1 MRMDKDYA
9 LKESKRFCMLPWTHL
24 HSWPDGRVLPCC
36 MAPMDEILG
45 NLKDQSFEEIWNS
58 EKLRKMRVSMLNDKS
73 TKECTRCYSMENSG
87 LNTTR
92 TWANE
97 TFENH
102 FDKIATTQEDGT
114 VEKINLPYID
124 FRFSNLC
131 NFKCRTCGP
140 DLSSSWYEDNV
151 KMYGPLPHKK
161 IIRPYKDEETF
172 WQKVEPYM
180 DTLEEIYFAGGE
192 PLIMEEH
199 YRILKKLDERKMY
212 HVRLKYNTNFSQ
224 MVFKGLDV
232 MEIWSRFESV
242 KIGASLDGSGKQG
255 EYLRKGQSWEQVLE
269 NRKRM
274 FDVCPDV
281 FIFLATC
288 LNAYNCFHVPDFHH
302 EWIQKGW
309 VDAVGGSLVNPL
321 FVPEELSIK
330 ILPPRMKERLTK
342 RYEQEQK
349 WFDDH
354 TNNTEKRYDKLIHFL
369 HEADHTHLIPKFWE
383 RTNMVDKLR
392 QEDCLTLFPEL
403 SDLKSPQLV

>member
-1 MRMDKDYA
+1 MDKDYA

-36 MAPMDEILG
+36 MAPMGEILG
-45 NLKDQSFEEIWNS
+45 NLKDQSFEQIWNS
-58 EKLRKMRVSMLNDKS
+58 EKLKKMRVAMINDKP
-73 TKECTRCYSMENSG
+73 TKECTRCYSMEASG

-97 TFENH
+97 AFENH
-102 FDKIATTQEDGT
+102 FDKIGTTQEDGT

-151 KMYGPLPHKK
+151 KLYGPLKQPK

-180 DTLEEIYFAGGE
+180 EGLEEIYFAGGE

-224 MVFKGLDV
+224 MTFKKLDV
-232 MEIWSRFESV
+232 MEIWNRFESV
-242 KIGASLDGSGKQG
+242 KIGASLDGMGKRG
-255 EYLRKGQSWEQVLE
+255 EYLRKGQSWEQVE
-269 NRKRM
+269 DNRKRM
-274 FDVCPDV
+274 FEVCPDV
-281 FIFLATC
+281 YVFLATC
-288 LNAYNCFHVPDFHH
+288 LNVYNSFHVPDFHH

-309 VDAVGGSLVNPL
+309 VDAVGGSLINPL
-321 FVPEELSIK
+321 FVPEELSIQV
-330 ILPPRMKERLTK
+330 LPLEIKKRLEERYHK
-342 RYEQEQK
+342 EQE
-349 WFDDH
+349 WFDTY
-354 TNNTEKRYDKLIHFL
+354 TNNTEKRYDKLIHFMY
-369 HEADHTHLIPKFWE
+369 EKDHSHLLPKFWE
-383 RTNMVDKLR
+383 RTDMVDKLR
-392 QEDCLTLFPEL
+392 GEDFISLFPEL
-403 SDLKSPQLV
+403 ADLRIPEQV

>member
-1 MRMDKDYA
+1 
-9 LKESKRFCMLPWTHL
+9 
-24 HSWPDGRVLPCC
+24 
-36 MAPMDEILG
+36 MAPMNEILG
-45 NLKDQSFEEIWNS
+45 NLKDQSFEDIWNS
-58 EKLRKMRVSMLNDKS
+58 EKLKKMRVAMINDKP

-97 TFENH
+97 AFENH
-102 FDKIATTQEDGT
+102 FDKVGTTLEDGT

-140 DLSSSWYEDNV
+140 DLSSSWYDDNV
-151 KMYGPLPHKK
+151 KLYGPIKNPK

-172 WQKVEPYM
+172 WKKVEPYM
-180 DTLEEIYFAGGE
+180 DGLEEIYFAGGE

-232 MEIWSRFESV
+232 MEIWNRFESV
-242 KIGASLDGSGKQG
+242 KIGASLDGMGKRG
-255 EYLRKGQSWEQVLE
+255 EYLRKGQSWEQVEE

-274 FDVCPDV
+274 FEVCPNV
-281 FIFLATC
+281 YVFLATC
-288 LNAYNCFHVPDFHH
+288 LNVYNCFHVPDFHH

-309 VDAVGGSLVNPL
+309 VDAVGGSLINPL
-321 FVPEELSIK
+321 FVPEELSIQ
-330 ILPPRMKERLTK
+330 ILPLEIKKRLEERYRK
-342 RYEQEQK
+342 EQE
-349 WFDDH
+349 WFDTH
-354 TNNTEKRYDKLIHFL
+354 TRNKEKRYDKLIHFMY
-369 HEADHTHLIPKFWE
+369 EKDQTQLIPKFWE
-383 RTNMVDKLR
+383 RTDMVDKLR
-392 QEDCLTLFPEL
+392 NEDFISLFPEL
-403 SDLKSPQLV
+403 ADLRTPEQV

>member
-1 MRMDKDYA
+1 MDKDYA

-36 MAPMDEILG
+36 MAPMGEILG
-45 NLKDQSFEEIWNS
+45 NLKDESFEQIWNS
-58 EKLRKMRVSMLNDKS
+58 EKLKKMRVAMINDKP
-73 TKECTRCYSMENSG
+73 TKECTRCYSMEASG

-97 TFENH
+97 AFENH
-102 FDKIATTQEDGT
+102 FDKIGTTQEDGT

-151 KMYGPLPHKK
+151 KLYGPLKQPK

-180 DTLEEIYFAGGE
+180 EGLEEIYFAGGE

-224 MVFKGLDV
+224 MTFKKLDV
-232 MEIWSRFESV
+232 MEIWNRFESV
-242 KIGASLDGSGKQG
+242 KIGASLDGMGKRG
-255 EYLRKGQSWEQVLE
+255 EYLRKGQSWEQVE
-269 NRKRM
+269 DNRKRM
-274 FDVCPDV
+274 FEVCPDV
-281 FIFLATC
+281 YVFLATC
-288 LNAYNCFHVPDFHH
+288 LNVYNSFHVPDFHH

-309 VDAVGGSLVNPL
+309 VDAVGGSLINPL
-321 FVPEELSIK
+321 FVPEELSIQV
-330 ILPPRMKERLTK
+330 LPLEIKKRLEERYVK
-342 RYEQEQK
+342 EQE
-349 WFDDH
+349 WFDTY
-354 TNNTEKRYDKLIHFL
+354 TNNKEKRYDKLIHFMY
-369 HEADHTHLIPKFWE
+369 EKDHSHLLPKFWE
-383 RTNMVDKLR
+383 RTDMVDKLR
-392 QEDCLTLFPEL
+392 KENFISLFPEL
-403 SDLKSPQLV
+403 ADLKTHSSS

>member
-1 MRMDKDYA
+1 MDKEYA
-9 LKESKRFCMLPWTHL
+9 LKKSKRFCMLPWTHL

-36 MAPMDEILG
+36 MAPMNEILG
-45 NLKDQSFEEIWNS
+45 NLKDQSFEQIWNS
-58 EKLRKMRVSMLNDKS
+58 EKLRKMRLSMLEDKP

-97 TFENH
+97 AFENH
-102 FDKIATTQEDGT
+102 FDKVGTTLEDGT

-140 DLSSSWYEDNV
+140 DLSSSWYDDNV
-151 KMYGPLPHKK
+151 KLYGPLPHDK

-172 WQKVEPYM
+172 WKKVEPYM
-180 DTLEEIYFAGGE
+180 DGLEEIYFAGGE

-224 MVFKGLDV
+224 MVYKGLDV
-232 MEIWSRFESV
+232 MKIWSRFESV
-242 KIGASLDGSGKQG
+242 KIGASLDGMGKRG
-255 EYLRKGQSWEQVLE
+255 EYLRKGQSWEQVEE

-281 FIFLATC
+281 YVFLATC
-288 LNAYNCFHVPDFHH
+288 LNVYNCFHVPDFHH
-302 EWIQKGW
+302 EWIQRGW
-309 VDAVGGSLVNPL
+309 VDPIGGSLINPL
-321 FVPEELSIK
+321 FVPEELSIQ
-330 ILPPRMKERLTK
+330 ILPLEIKKRLEERYVK
-342 RYEQEQK
+342 EQE
-349 WFDDH
+349 WFDTY
-354 TNNTEKRYDKLIHFL
+354 TNNKEKRYDKLIHFMY
-369 HEADHTHLIPKFWE
+369 EKDHSHLIPKFWE
-383 RTNMVDKLR
+383 RTNAVDKLR
-392 QEDCLTLFPEL
+392 GEDFISLFPEL
-403 SDLKSPQLV
+403 ADLRIPEQV

>member
-1 MRMDKDYA
+1 
-9 LKESKRFCMLPWTHL
+9 
-24 HSWPDGRVLPCC
+24 
-36 MAPMDEILG
+36 MAPMNEILG
-45 NLKDQSFEEIWNS
+45 NLKDQTFEDIWNS
-58 EKLRKMRVSMLNDKS
+58 DKLKKMRVAMINDKP

-97 TFENH
+97 AFENH
-102 FDKIATTQEDGT
+102 FDKVGTTQEDGT

-151 KMYGPLPHKK
+151 KLYGPLNQSK

-180 DTLEEIYFAGGE
+180 DGLEEIYFAGGE

-212 HVRLKYNTNFSQ
+212 HVRLKYNTNFSI
-224 MVFKGLDV
+224 MTYKKLDV

-242 KIGASLDGSGKQG
+242 KIGASLDGMGKRG
-255 EYLRKGQSWEQVLE
+255 EYLRKGQSWQQVE
-269 NRKRM
+269 DNRKRM

-281 FIFLATC
+281 YVFLATC
-288 LNAYNCFHVPDFHH
+288 LNVYNCFHVPDFHH
-302 EWIQKGW
+302 EWIQRGW
-309 VDAVGGSLVNPL
+309 VDAVGGSLINPL
-321 FVPEELSIK
+321 FVPEELSIQV
-330 ILPPRMKERLTK
+330 LPLEIKKRLEERYIKEQEWFDNYTNNKEK
-342 RYEQEQK
+342 RYE
-349 WFDDH
+349 
-354 TNNTEKRYDKLIHFL
+354 KLIHFMY
-369 HEADHTHLIPKFWE
+369 EKDHSHLLPKFWE
-383 RTNMVDKLR
+383 RTDMVDKLR
-392 QEDCLTLFPEL
+392 NENFIELFPEL
-403 SDLKSPQLV
+403 SDLRTSQQV

>member
-1 MRMDKDYA
+1 
-9 LKESKRFCMLPWTHL
+9 
-24 HSWPDGRVLPCC
+24 
-36 MAPMDEILG
+36 
-45 NLKDQSFEEIWNS
+45 
-58 EKLRKMRVSMLNDKS
+58 
-73 TKECTRCYSMENSG
+73 
-87 LNTTR
+87 
-92 TWANE
+92 
-97 TFENH
+97 
-102 FDKIATTQEDGT
+102 
-114 VEKINLPYID
+114 
-124 FRFSNLC
+124 
-131 NFKCRTCGP
+131 
-140 DLSSSWYEDNV
+140 
-151 KMYGPLPHKK
+151 MYGPLPHKK